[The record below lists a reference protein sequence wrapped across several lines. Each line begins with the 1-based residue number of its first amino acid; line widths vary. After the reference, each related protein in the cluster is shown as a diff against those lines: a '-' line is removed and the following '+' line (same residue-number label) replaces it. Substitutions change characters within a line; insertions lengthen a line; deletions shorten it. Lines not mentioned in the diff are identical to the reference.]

1 MATRLVGAELILATT
16 RHEATGKGSPGS
28 IDRLASTWGM
38 PSTLTLQYHVRPG
51 AKVRPYV
58 GAGLNYTLF
67 YAEDASRDLERA
79 IG

>member
-1 MATRLVGAELILATT
+1 VV
-16 RHEATGKGSPGS
+16 
-28 IDRLASTWGM
+28 
-38 PSTLTLQYHVRPG
+38 PSTVTLQYHVRPG

-58 GAGLNYTLF
+58 GAGLSYALL